1 MKVIELFQKYP
12 FDAIA
17 ADFAHLFEVN
27 SGQKLSEQTIA
38 RWKSL
43 YEQWLSGTNP
53 VSSEL
58 HIRIFA
64 RWEYCSPCVDMNCCV
79 LTECKSILH
88 PVATHP
94 SRDELFGMEIT
105 CEPDVAFQSETELA
119 AGLFYEMTWYPPGE
133 QRNINIRV
141 Q

>member
-17 ADFAHLFEVN
+17 ADFAHLYEVN

-43 YEQWLSGTNP
+43 YEQWLAEANP
-53 VSSEL
+53 VPSEF
-58 HIRIFA
+58 HIRIFD
-64 RWEYCSPCVDMNCCV
+64 RWEHCSPCVDMNCSV
-79 LTECKSILH
+79 LTKCKSILR

-94 SRDELFGMEIT
+94 SRDELFGREIT
-105 CEPDVAFQSETELA
+105 YDPDIVSLSETELA
-119 AGLFYEMTWYPPGE
+119 AGLFYEMTWYPPE
-133 QRNINIRV
+133 KKQ
-141 Q
+141 